1 MTSIQLDDALSKFVS
16 KIRKQNGTDYSN
28 LFDTHN
34 SRFVNFTNMLDAR
47 LKYLTSKGIG
57 TEPKQAD
64 PITTKDEEI
73 LWNKGQLGAGSSQE
87 FN

>member
-1 MTSIQLDDALSKFVS
+1 
-16 KIRKQNGTDYSN
+16 
-28 LFDTHN
+28 
-34 SRFVNFTNMLDAR
+34 MLDAR